1 MDLDITNNVLDSA
14 LNALYFYG
22 TNGFGATVLMDIT
35 GMNAVNTAFGV
46 YLDYPVGHAADIMNV
61 RILSSTFRDN
71 HRGFLFINQPGQGLL
86 PIDIRDTQVIDF
98 GDWGGYAFFMGSN
111 MGAVVKVDI
120 RTSSFQA
127 APGSLGDVYAGFGPV
142 TMNFYYIDSITTGV
156 ANDWDQVIRVLWKV
170 DVEVVIGKNM
180 DTPAPAGIVVY
191 ALDQYGTQSFIS
203 VTDSTGKVT
212 GQYVNGVI
220 IAYAGGRSYAGPSV
234 QTMVAEWG
242 PFNSTTAATFSGN
255 ATVRIYMTADNDAD
269 GLHDAIDPDD
279 DNDGV
284 PDGQDANPLAAGFL
298 DFAAP
303 PYSLHLWVLL
313 GLIGAFVITLVLKLW
328 MGSPLQVRRP
338 PPPPEEAFMEESP
351 PPRE

>member
-1 MDLDITNNVLDSA
+1 MV
-14 LNALYFYG
+14 
-22 TNGFGATVLMDIT
+22 
-35 GMNAVNTAFGV
+35 
-46 YLDYPVGHAADIMNV
+46 
-61 RILSSTFRDN
+61 
-71 HRGFLFINQPGQGLL
+71 
-86 PIDIRDTQVIDF
+86 RDTQVIDF

-111 MGAVVKVDI
+111 IGAVVEVDVW
-120 RTSSFQA
+120 TSSFQGA
-127 APGSLGDVYAGFGPV
+127 SGSLGDVYAGFGPV

-156 ANDWDQVIRVLWKV
+156 ANDWDQVIRVLWNV

-191 ALDQYGTQSFIS
+191 ARDQFGTQSFIS

-212 GQYVNGVI
+212 GQYVSGVI
-220 IAYAGGRSYAGPSV
+220 IAYAGGTSYDGPSI
-234 QTMVAEWG
+234 QTVVAEWG

-255 ATVRIYMTADNDAD
+255 ATIRIYMTADNDAD

-284 PDGQDANPLAAGFL
+284 PDAQDANPLAAGFL

-313 GLIGAFVITLVLKLW
+313 ALIGAFVITLVLKLW
-328 MGSPLQVRRP
+328 TGSPLQVRRP
-338 PPPPEEAFMEESP
+338 PPPPEEAYVEESP